1 MQIFDINNTALT
13 HETKLRNANFFIF
26 AKTALIEPFTLPASI
41 DTIGDRL
48 FGVRSWTATS
58 VSEFMSE
65 EKQKVEAVRAA
76 FAEEIQKFDASYF
89 GSVKVDAAV
98 ALAELNTIRIRHT
111 GKKSALAAA
120 KGLVGKVAPEE
131 RGEFGQFV
139 QSVGK
144 EINEKLDASEAT
156 LKKLIEDAKTE
167 RERLDVTIPG
177 RRPATGHLHPLTLLR
192 QRIEDIFVSMGYAI
206 EDDREIETDHYNF
219 DALNIPDGHPA
230 RESQDTFYTTDG
242 FALRSQTSTVQ
253 IRAMERR
260 GVPIRIIAPGKVFRR
275 DTPDMTHVP
284 MFHQIEGLCVDKGI
298 TMAHLKGTVTEWLK
312 RLFGEDTITRFRP
325 SYFPFTEP
333 SAEFDFSCFKCHGSG
348 TVVSG
353 QRSVVSK
360 DQEPITE
367 RCRPCKG
374 SGWIEL
380 GGSGMVHP
388 NVLKNVGV
396 DPTVY
401 SGFAFGFGL
410 ERMAALMYS
419 IDDIRHMFD
428 NDVRFLEQFR

>member
-1 MQIFDINNTALT
+1 
-13 HETKLRNANFFIF
+13 
-26 AKTALIEPFTLPASI
+26 
-41 DTIGDRL
+41 
-48 FGVRSWTATS
+48 
-58 VSEFMSE
+58 MSE
-65 EKQKVEAVRAA
+65 ENISNDGNDLNVAVTEVDKLRDSYISSINELYQNVISSINTNNPGLDQ
-76 FAEEIQKFDASYF
+76 FNDIISNFEPPNELQNIRETLKNNTSFLSSELEERIKDYR
-89 GSVKVDAAV
+89 
-98 ALAELNTIRIRHT
+98 ELNIR
-111 GKKSALAAA
+111 
-120 KGLVGKVAPEE
+120 LVGKNSPLSNAIRLIGKIPTEN
-131 RGEFGQFV
+131 RSLYAQRIQAFDKDIK
-139 QSVGK
+139 QSLK
-144 EINEKLDASEAT
+144 EIEKALMSRHQRMAIDA
-156 LKKLIEDAKTE
+156 E
-167 RERLDVTIPG
+167 RVDVTIPG

>member
-1 MQIFDINNTALT
+1 M
-13 HETKLRNANFFIF
+13 
-26 AKTALIEPFTLPASI
+26 
-41 DTIGDRL
+41 
-48 FGVRSWTATS
+48 
-58 VSEFMSE
+58 
-65 EKQKVEAVRAA
+65 
-76 FAEEIQKFDASYF
+76 AEEIATVEAARDAFDRDFEKFNDLNPN
-89 GSVKVDAAV
+89 GSSLADIEAMLREVGEIKV
-98 ALAELNTIRIRHT
+98 RHT
-111 GKKSALAAA
+111 GKKSALAES
-120 KGLVGKVAPEE
+120 KKLIGKVSPEE

-139 QSVGK
+139 QAIEKSILERIEAV
-144 EINEKLDASEAT
+144 ETALNEWVSKAKVEA
-156 LKKLIEDAKTE
+156 
-167 RERLDVTIPG
+167 ERLDVTIPG
-177 RRPATGHLHPLTLLR
+177 RRPRTGHLHPITILR
-192 QRIEDIFVSMGYAI
+192 QKIEDIFVSMGYAI
-206 EDDREIETDHYNF
+206 EDDREIETDYYNF
-219 DALNIPDGHPA
+219 DALNIPEGHPA

-312 RLFGEDTITRFRP
+312 RLFGEDTVTRFRP

-333 SAEFDFSCFKCHGSG
+333 SAEFDFSCFKCHG
-348 TVVSG
+348 TG
-353 QRSVVSK
+353 QF
-360 DQEPITE
+360 EGE

-388 NVLKNVGV
+388 NVLRAVGI
-396 DPTVY
+396 DPQEY

-410 ERMAALMYS
+410 ERMAALMYN
-419 IDDIRHMFD
+419 IDDIRHMFE